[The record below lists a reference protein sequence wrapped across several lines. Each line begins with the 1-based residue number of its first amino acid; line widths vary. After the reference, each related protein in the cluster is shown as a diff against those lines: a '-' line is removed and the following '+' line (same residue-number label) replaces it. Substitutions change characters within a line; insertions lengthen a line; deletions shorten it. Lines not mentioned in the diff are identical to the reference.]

1 MFYPSKMRAVTN
13 HQLQALINH
22 LITESIIMNIEL
34 QKRVIK
40 LQDRQRKAEDAGD
53 MATADRLQKQIERLY
68 NRDN

>member
-34 QKRVIK
+34 QKRAIK

-53 MATADRLQKQIERLY
+53 MATADRLQKLIEKLY